1 MNDVRNGAAR
11 KDASDNRMA
20 NSFLLRVCEEFW
32 VLENERKSLISDDG
46 LVDPSPGCAKNFYDL
61 QRRLIATLEQI
72 RHAPVDNPQAFHE
85 KLKVLKYRAV
95 VTDYEERDIFRELVM
110 LLDDYADWIREIGR
124 EQPKKPHNRQDEKK
138 PWRFNLHNIF
148 HLGG

>member
-11 KDASDNRMA
+11 KDASENRMA
-20 NSFLLRVCEEFW
+20 NSFLPRVCEEFW

-46 LVDPSPGCAKNFYDL
+46 LVDPSPDSAKYFYDL
-61 QRRLIATLEQI
+61 QRRLIAALEQI

-95 VTDYEERDIFRELVM
+95 VTDYEERDIFCELVM
-110 LLDDYADWIREIGR
+110 LLDEGADWIRQIGQ
-124 EQPKKPHNRQDEKK
+124 EQSQKPKNRQDEKK
-138 PWRFNLHNIF
+138 LWRFNLYNIF